1 MSNKSTTYGW
11 IGQNIPTQ
19 GTTNE
24 GIFSVTEIN
33 QLTNDVSWNVTPF
46 NVEYLVI
53 AGGGS
58 GGFSFGTNVS
68 RGSAGGGAGG
78 YRTNYAS
85 ENTGGGLSGE
95 ADLEIST
102 KVSYSV
108 TVGAG
113 GPTHD
118 IGRTQGNDSSFHT
131 ITSAGGGLGRAAN
144 QGVIASTNGGSGGG
158 VGYDQSTRSS
168 GTIGQGFG
176 GGYGWTN
183 GSQFTSGSGGGA
195 AAAGVDAT
203 NQYGKPGGNGVQSS
217 ITGVATYRGGGGA
230 SASSGVTNY
239 TSMGL
244 GGLGGGGGTTF
255 GDNGDP
261 NTGGGGGAC
270 GNNLSGGGGG
280 SGVVI
285 LRYPNTFTI
294 NVGAGLTA
302 SAGEQTDGSDKYIE
316 ITAGTGTVSW
326 S

>member
-1 MSNKSTTYGW
+1 MAIVKTDTYGW
-11 IGQNIPTQ
+11 IGQNLPAQ

-24 GIFSVTEIN
+24 GIFSITEIN
-33 QLTNDVSWNVTPF
+33 QLTNDISWEVTPF

-58 GGFSFGTNVS
+58 GGFSYGTNVS
-68 RGSAGGGAGG
+68 RGSGGGGAGG

-95 ADLEIST
+95 DDLQITT
-102 KVSYSV
+102 KASYSV

-118 IGRTQGNDSSFHT
+118 IGRTKGNDSSFHT
-131 ITSAGGGLGRAAN
+131 ISSEGGGL
-144 QGVIASTNGGSGGG
+144 
-158 VGYDQSTRSS
+158 
-168 GTIGQGFG
+168 
-176 GGYGWTN
+176 GWTN
-183 GSQFTSGSGGGA
+183 GSNFTSGSGGGA
-195 AAAGVDAT
+195 AAAGEDAT
-203 NQYGKPGGNGVQSS
+203 NTAGRNGGNGVQSS

-230 SASSGVTNY
+230 SASSGVTTY
-239 TSMGL
+239 TSIGT
-244 GGLGGGGGTTF
+244 GGLGGGGGSSY
-255 GDNGDP
+255 GDNGDA
-261 NTGGGGGAC
+261 NTGGGGAAC
-270 GNNLSGGGGG
+270 GNNANGGGGG